1 MCNATS
7 ESGHNVTSC
16 YTTANKENY
25 CFYTDGSVLSW
36 DDAREFCA
44 RRNSTLP
51 IINNENI
58 DNAFQ
63 QFLIN
68 DSYNMTQNNYVWI
81 GAHAQ
86 TVQDDNQWYWIN
98 GQSSG
103 FQWISIFVKLLALS
117 YKYAIVNI
125 IGTTES
131 EEKQNNKLNSKLNSI
146 VFVNYVSCD
155 TLANCFHAIFAGM
168 WRRPSYTRW
177 PKKVSY

>member
-1 MCNATS
+1 MLTVVVNKDDYNVCVCVAVSIGLLLLSMCNATS

-16 YTTANKENY
+16 YTTANNENY
-25 CFYTDGSVLSW
+25 CFYTNGSVLSW
-36 DDAREFCA
+36 DDARMFCA

-63 QFLIN
+63 QFLMN

-86 TVQDDNQWYWIN
+86 TVQDDDQWYWIN

-103 FQWISIFVKLLALS
+103 FL
-117 YKYAIVNI
+117 
-125 IGTTES
+125 
-131 EEKQNNKLNSKLNSI
+131 
-146 VFVNYVSCD
+146 
-155 TLANCFHAIFAGM
+155 
-168 WRRPSYTRW
+168 
-177 PKKVSY
+177 